1 MSSAIEQGTTVES
14 EPSLYSEQ
22 TKATDTRISRTSIL
36 KQRLRILEKKIK
48 EKKKQNKMWTQ
59 QVYGAADDEK
69 VFGRQAIN
77 QVTEEW
83 NPFKRTCS

>member
-1 MSSAIEQGTTVES
+1 MSSAIEQDTTVES
-14 EPSLYSEQ
+14 EPSLCSDQ
-22 TKATDTRISRTSIL
+22 TKAADTRISRTSIL

-69 VFGRQAIN
+69 FSVDRL
-77 QVTEEW
+77 
-83 NPFKRTCS
+83 